1 MTQWALTSTLPF
13 AAATTPISADSEWA
27 LRRPTILAGLVM
39 VSIGTVLSA
48 VAPNF
53 PVLVIGRALQG
64 VSIALTRWHGNYA
77 DEAPVGQP

>member
-1 MTQWALTSTLPF
+1 
-13 AAATTPISADSEWA
+13 
-27 LRRPTILAGLVM
+27 M